1 MTNIKARLDEIA
13 KEAYVNWFAGAPM
26 SVEEAI
32 RAAIDKALEVV
43 LTAEPSLDTLRAG
56 RSALRKRH
64 DKNPQLSG
72 PMTSLR
78 MAQKAMSSALLEE
91 LKK

>member
-1 MTNIKARLDEIA
+1 MTDIKARLDEIA
-13 KEAYVNWFAGAPM
+13 KEAAELNYSYRNERV
-26 SVEEAI
+26 I